1 VRAGH
6 DIYITSKERMLPLI
20 GFLMTVGP
28 GEGDIGLDAIHA
40 ILRLY
45 PDTKIWIRDDATS
58 DGTFDKLKRVATE
71 NPDQIDLVRNPCALG
86 LSGIPVSI
94 FRSFERVCRAPEKLE
109 MLIQLDP
116 DVWLQG
122 GVVEFARDKFATH
135 GPGIIGSY
143 MRSPTQALR
152 SHTYHRNNM
161 LRDLLPCG
169 RDRVSKRIRIGLP
182 FYVRYL
188 PAAFKRGYRMG
199 HHVLAAFYIV
209 HGHTLYA
216 LDRIGFWG
224 SMPDVGSRAVKED
237 DPLVSIGPYIVGHK
251 LIEVHDE
258 GTPRA
263 WLQYKNPLP
272 LSAMQILDGGY
283 VAVHPLKHDEQGLR
297 LRSELRLR
305 TPA

>member
-1 VRAGH
+1 
-6 DIYITSKERMLPLI
+6 MI

-28 GEGDIGLDAIHA
+28 REGDICLDAINA
-40 ILRLY
+40 ILRCY
-45 PDTKIWIRDDATS
+45 PDSKIWIRDDATS
-58 DGTFDKLKRVATE
+58 DGTFEKLTRVAAI
-71 NPDQIDLVRNPCALG
+71 NPEHIDLVRNPCPLG
-86 LSGIPVSI
+86 LDGIPVSI
-94 FRSFERVCRAPEKLE
+94 FRSFQHICNAPEKLE

-122 GVVEFARDKFATH
+122 GTVEFARDKFTRH

-143 MRSPTQALR
+143 MRSPTQAIR
-152 SHTYHRNNM
+152 SHACHRNNM
-161 LRDLLPCG
+161 LRDLLPFG
-169 RDRVSKRIRIGLP
+169 WDRASNRIRVGLP
-182 FYVRYL
+182 FYLRYL
-188 PAAFKRGYRMG
+188 PAALRGGYRLG

-209 HGHTLYA
+209 HGETLYA

-224 SMPDVGSRAVKED
+224 SMPERGCRAVKED

-258 GTPRA
+258 GAPRA
-263 WLQYKNPLP
+263 WVQYKNPLP
-272 LSAMQILDGGY
+272 LSSTQILAGGF

-297 LRSELRLR
+297 AREELRLR